1 VHPLL
6 RAAAER
12 RAGVFTAL
20 DARRAGYGADEVQRM
35 CTSGRWQRLR
45 RGVYATPD
53 VVGRAVEQG
62 RRHELDCLAVL
73 AALDRPDA
81 AISHASAVHLHGLP
95 SRALA
100 SGVVRL
106 TDPAHNRRGR
116 GFSMTRSPL
125 EAEEVRARR
134 ALRVTTAP
142 RALVDH
148 ARESSL
154 EDAVVAMDAALLVGK
169 VTRPELAR
177 AQERARRW
185 PGGPAA
191 GRAVVLADG
200 RAESPLET
208 KGRLRIVGAGLASP
222 ALQVEIR
229 VAGRLVAVVDG
240 WFDDA
245 AVALEFD
252 GRVKY
257 TDPWRNRS
265 PGQVLWEE
273 KRREDELRAL
283 GIAVVRIAEE
293 DLGVRWPRVEDDL
306 RRLLARPRPVDR
318 RFTATARLLGV
329 PRTG

>member
-1 VHPLL
+1 
-6 RAAAER
+6 
-12 RAGVFTAL
+12 
-20 DARRAGYGADEVQRM
+20 M
-35 CTSGRWQRLR
+35 CASGRWQRLR
-45 RGVYATPD
+45 RGVYATQA
-53 VVGRAVEQG
+53 VVDRAAAEA

-73 AALDRPDA
+73 AALGRPDA
-81 AISHASAVHLHGLP
+81 VISHGSAVHLHGLP

-100 SGVVRL
+100 SGLVRL

-116 GFSMTRSPL
+116 GFHMTRSPL
-125 EAEEVRARR
+125 DAVEVRARR
-134 ALRVTTAP
+134 ALRVTTPP

-169 VTRPELAR
+169 VTLPDLVR
-177 AQERARRW
+177 ATERARRW

-191 GRAVVLADG
+191 GRAVALADG

-208 KGRLRIVGAGLASP
+208 RGRLRIVGAGLPTP

-229 VAGRLVAVVDG
+229 AAGRLIAVVDG

-252 GRVKY
+252 GRLKY
-257 TDPWRNRS
+257 TDPWRDRS

-283 GIAVVRIAEE
+283 GIALVRIADE
-293 DLGVRWPRVEDDL
+293 DLRARWPRVEEFL
-306 RRLLARPRPVDR
+306 RQQLARPRPADR
-318 RFTATARLLGV
+318 PFTATARLLGV